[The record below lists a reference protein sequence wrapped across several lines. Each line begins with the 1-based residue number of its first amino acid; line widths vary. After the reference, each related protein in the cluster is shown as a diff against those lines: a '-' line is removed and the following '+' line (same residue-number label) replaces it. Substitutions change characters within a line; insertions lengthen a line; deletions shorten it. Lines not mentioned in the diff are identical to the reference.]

1 MRPFFSWFGSK
12 WNAVD
17 KGLYPSPEYR
27 TLVEPF
33 AGSACYAL
41 HFHWLDVR
49 LYDLDPVICGIWDYL
64 ISASESEIM
73 SLPLLEPGQRI
84 DEVGPLVQEARWL
97 IGLCI
102 NVASTQPKHQMTAW
116 GSEKNFNRNCAVWG
130 AARRWRIASQVDSI
144 RHWRVENCSYS
155 EIPDLEAT
163 WFVDPPYQDK
173 GKWYVHGSSGIDYP
187 HLGGWCAE
195 RKGEAIVCEQSGADW
210 LPFRFAGEVFSSQY
224 SESGERSKSS
234 EVVWT
239 TSRPRQIRLPW

>member
-1 MRPFFSWFGSK
+1 MGRY
-12 WNAVD
+12 
-17 KGLYPSPEYR
+17 YPTEEQVKVRSR
-27 TLVEPF
+27 
-33 AGSACYAL
+33 AR
-41 HFHWLDVR
+41 R
-49 LYDLDPVICGIWDYL
+49 LYDDGYRL
-64 ISASESEIM
+64 IGEWCMKIPELTMRKWKRWESDGGFLGWWTDLFPEHASVTIAD
-73 SLPLLEPGQRI
+73 LR
-84 DEVGPLVQEARWL
+84 VVQEARWL